1 MVCVQ
6 WGCIILRF
14 ALIDGFCKKNTILM
28 SNQDEMI
35 EIEKFFLDGYDK
47 HADEIF
53 RHIAFRIFDRDRAK
67 DILQDTFS
75 RTWEY
80 LVKGRK
86 IDNPRAFLY
95 KVANNLI
102 IDEVKKRT
110 HLSLDGLAEA
120 GVQIEDPTRFENKLS
135 ISFDYKESV
144 SLLEQLEEDYKRVM
158 IMRYIEELSVKEIAR
173 VLGVSENLVS
183 VRLNRALTK
192 LRNLI

>member
-1 MVCVQ
+1 M
-6 WGCIILRF
+6 
-14 ALIDGFCKKNTILM
+14 
-28 SNQDEMI
+28 
-35 EIEKFFLDGYDK
+35 
-47 HADEIF
+47 
-53 RHIAFRIFDRDRAK
+53 
-67 DILQDTFS
+67 
-75 RTWEY
+75 
-80 LVKGRK
+80 
-86 IDNPRAFLY
+86 
-95 KVANNLI
+95 
-102 IDEVKKRT
+102 KKRT

>member
-1 MVCVQ
+1 
-6 WGCIILRF
+6 
-14 ALIDGFCKKNTILM
+14 M

-120 GVQIEDPTRFENKLS
+120 GVQIEDPTRFET
-135 ISFDYKESV
+135 V